1 MNKQKINELAE
12 KKWLVYRDNVHKTI
26 CYRYND
32 FEKELF
38 IEGFKLGLLVSKS
51 DEKEFKKL

>member
-1 MNKQKINELAE
+1 MNKQQIDKLAE
-12 KKWLVYRDNVHKTI
+12 GKWLEYRDNVHKTI